1 MPILSVADKPEV
13 RREAIPVR
21 WFAAERRGGFTTTIT
36 GTVGP
41 ARCPAIGLAGAV
53 MVRTTDPPP
62 EQPAMTANA
71 PKGAPIEMSAD
82 VLRDTNDDH
91 EG

>member
-1 MPILSVADKPEV
+1 MPILSVADKPDV
-13 RREAIPVR
+13 RREAIPER
-21 WFAAERRGGFTTTIT
+21 WVAAARRDGFTTIVT

-41 ARCPAIGLAGAV
+41 AGCPAIGLAGAV
-53 MVRTTDPPP
+53 IVRTTDPPP

-71 PKGAPIEMSAD
+71 PKGAPIEANAD

-91 EG
+91 GG